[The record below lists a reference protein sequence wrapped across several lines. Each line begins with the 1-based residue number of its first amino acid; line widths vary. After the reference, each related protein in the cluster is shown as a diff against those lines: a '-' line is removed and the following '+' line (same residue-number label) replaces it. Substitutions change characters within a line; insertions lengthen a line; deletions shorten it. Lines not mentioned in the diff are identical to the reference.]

1 MLLMLILIGV
11 SSCSNE
17 DENIGNIP
25 SQLIKT
31 WYMGEGT
38 YITFNADGTGV
49 ITFNADGTGVY
60 TETDEIST
68 AKLMRRTGTRATDTY
83 SFTYSYEE
91 STQTL
96 TIHIDGDVMRWTIV
110 TLTDDTLKIKDEEGE
125 LITLKK
131 DATSE
136 PDIDITLLYNTWI
149 SETQDIYTFNNDGNG
164 TYKAK
169 EETSANDITYEYDEA
184 NKLLTLHRV
193 NGKVVRWTI
202 LSLTNDTLKVKDND
216 GQELTL
222 TVYTNTAWIELLYGK
237 WGIAGQTIME
247 FTNREGNKLFTF
259 HEVEEMESY
268 TVPFKYDAYNR
279 IYFFEN
285 ENWSGGFWQVKQV
298 TQDILSIDVFSS
310 DGENLTKES
319 SMTLFRIPEPDELV
333 VGDESLLYGDEW
345 TSFDLDDG
353 TPMVCQFRQN
363 FSDVIWTEDGESM
376 TFNYTYNTDSHK
388 LTLTGGGETVVFTIT
403 KLTDRIMYLESIDED
418 GEIQHMEFRKL

>member
-38 YITFNADGTGV
+38 Y

-131 DATSE
+131 M
-136 PDIDITLLYNTWI
+136 PLQNRI
-149 SETQDIYTFNNDGNG
+149 
-164 TYKAK
+164 
-169 EETSANDITYEYDEA
+169 
-184 NKLLTLHRV
+184 LTLPCY
-193 NGKVVRWTI
+193 TI
-202 LSLTNDTLKVKDND
+202 PGFRKHKISIPSIMMVT
-216 GQELTL
+216 ELTRL
-222 TVYTNTAWIELLYGK
+222 K
-237 WGIAGQTIME
+237 KKHQQTISPMNMMKP
-247 FTNREGNKLFTF
+247 TNCL
-259 HEVEEMESY
+259 H
-268 TVPFKYDAYNR
+268 
-279 IYFFEN
+279 
-285 ENWSGGFWQVKQV
+285 
-298 TQDILSIDVFSS
+298 SIV
-310 DGENLTKES
+310 
-319 SMTLFRIPEPDELV
+319 
-333 VGDESLLYGDEW
+333 
-345 TSFDLDDG
+345 
-353 TPMVCQFRQN
+353 
-363 FSDVIWTEDGESM
+363 
-376 TFNYTYNTDSHK
+376 
-388 LTLTGGGETVVFTIT
+388 
-403 KLTDRIMYLESIDED
+403 
-418 GEIQHMEFRKL
+418 